1 MVSYYTAKKAAEI
14 SVGNNAQVMAAS
26 IAKTIDTDAYER
38 FLKKPE
44 RTKDYWKIRQS
55 LYEAQKHTAALHVYT
70 LSFQDAK
77 SRPKVMIA
85 GFPKDDQNYYMIGM
99 DCLVPLDQI
108 QQAFANKP
116 YVTGKINDP
125 HYGEYI
131 SAGVPIQ
138 NKQGDTIGFLSIDIE
153 TTTLDR
159 IGATVIE
166 NSIPSFIISGLLVIL
181 LLMIFFIIQK
191 WYKRELM
198 KQIGETEET
207 YHVEIHSLIQ
217 SVRSLRHDFANHIQ
231 VLNGLLKLGKQ
242 QEALD
247 YSNLMRE
254 EAKVIYQL
262 PSNAKNPALSV
273 LSQTK
278 SLKAQN
284 HNINIQFHISN
295 SSFDAIQSIDLVKIL
310 SNLIDNAIDATSELP
325 HDQRKIDVYCKDNNV
340 EYSLHVTNTGPV
352 ISPEEKEKI
361 FIPGYSTKSKS
372 AERKIRGQGL
382 YIVKKIV
389 ETYHG
394 RIIVESINGQTTFY
408 VKLPIKKL

>member
-85 GFPKDDQNYYMIGM
+85 GFPKDNQNYYTIGM

-116 YVTGKINDP
+116 YVTGKIKDP
-125 HYGEYI
+125 HYGEYL

-138 NKQGDTIGFLSIDIE
+138 NKQGETIGFLSIDIE

-181 LLMIFFIIQK
+181 LLMIFVIIQK
-191 WYKRELM
+191 WYNRELM
-198 KQIGETEET
+198 NQIGETEET
-207 YHVEIHSLIQ
+207 YHVEIHSLVQ

-284 HNINIQFHISN
+284 HNIDIRFHLSN
-295 SSFDAIQSIDLVKIL
+295 SPFDSIQSIDLVKIL

-325 HDQRKIDVYCKDNNV
+325 HDQRKIDVYCGDNNV
-340 EYSLHVTNTGPV
+340 EYVLHVTNTGPV
-352 ISPEEKEKI
+352 IPAEEKDKI
-361 FIPGYSTKSKS
+361 FIPGYSTKSKN
-372 AERKIRGQGL
+372 AERQIRGQGL

-389 ETYHG
+389 GKYHG
-394 RIIVESINGQTTFY
+394 EIRVESIDGRTSFEI
-408 VKLPIKKL
+408 KLPLK

>member
-1 MVSYYTAKKAAEI
+1 M
-14 SVGNNAQVMAAS
+14 
-26 IAKTIDTDAYER
+26 
-38 FLKKPE
+38 
-44 RTKDYWKIRQS
+44 
-55 LYEAQKHTAALHVYT
+55 HVYT
-70 LSFQDAK
+70 LSFQDEK
-77 SRPKVMIA
+77 SKPKVMIA
-85 GFPKDDQNYYMIGM
+85 GFPKDNQNYYTIGM

-108 QQAFANKP
+108 QQAFADKP
-116 YVTGKINDP
+116 YVTGKIKDP
-125 HYGEYI
+125 HYGEYV
-131 SAGVPIQ
+131 SAGVPIH
-138 NKQGDTIGFLSIDIE
+138 NKQGETIGFLSIDIE

-159 IGATVIE
+159 IGATVIA

-198 KQIGETEET
+198 NQIGETEET
-207 YHVEIHSLIQ
+207 YQVEIHSLIQ

-242 QEALD
+242 KEALD

-284 HNINIQFHISN
+284 HNIDIQFHISN
-295 SSFDAIQSIDLVKIL
+295 SCFDSIQSIDMVKIL

-325 HDQRKIDVYCKDNNV
+325 HDLRKIDVYCEDTNV
-340 EYSLHVTNTGPV
+340 EYILRVTNTGPV
-352 ISPEEKEKI
+352 ISTEEKEKL
-361 FIPGYSTKSKS
+361 FIPGYSTKLKN
-372 AERKIRGQGL
+372 AEQKFRGQGL

-394 RIIVESINGQTTFY
+394 EIRVESIDGKTIFE
-408 VKLPIKKL
+408 VKLPLK